1 MAKRVAKWIVPVL
14 AIGLLLLVVLWMAGL
29 FSTRIEPATVALPSV
44 SAADLLRVESQ
55 PVSLTESV
63 PATLEARQS
72 TDISSRI
79 LARIENIEVRSGDMV
94 ERGQVLIALEQ
105 SDLRSRTAQALESIK
120 AAEAR
125 LTEANKNYERA
136 TSLRQQGLIAQA
148 DLDRALA
155 NRDALLADQASAR
168 QVLQEAETAL
178 SYAEIRA
185 PISGRVIDRFAEP
198 GDTAVPGIK
207 LLSLYNPMS
216 LRVEA
221 HVRERL
227 ALTLRAGQG
236 MRVEIPSLS
245 RTVAAEI
252 EELVPA
258 AEPGSR
264 SFLIKARLE
273 YDSQMLPGMYARLEI
288 PAGSEQQIRIPL
300 ERVARLGQ
308 LNLVWVERDGV
319 AERRFVKLGPSEA
332 GLVQV
337 LAGLDEGD
345 LLRMPPRT
353 SLQAQ

>member
-1 MAKRVAKWIVPVL
+1 MAKRVANWIVPVL
-14 AIGLLLLVVLWMAGL
+14 AIALLLLVVLWMAGL
-29 FSTRIEPATVALPSV
+29 FSSRIEPATVALT
-44 SAADLLRVESQ
+44 SASTSDLWRVESQ
-55 PVSLTESV
+55 SVSLTESV

-94 ERGQVLIALEQ
+94 ERGQVLISLEQ

-125 LTEANKNYERA
+125 LTEATKNYERA

-155 NRDALLADQASAR
+155 NRDALLADQAAAQ

-227 ALTLRAGQG
+227 ALTLLAGQA

-273 YDSQMLPGMYARLEI
+273 YDAQMLPGMYARLEI

-300 ERVARLGQ
+300 ERVASLGQ

-319 AERRFVKLGPSEA
+319 AERRFVKLGPSQA
-332 GLVQV
+332 GMVQV

-345 LLRMPPRT
+345 LLRPPPRT
-353 SLQAQ
+353 LLQEP